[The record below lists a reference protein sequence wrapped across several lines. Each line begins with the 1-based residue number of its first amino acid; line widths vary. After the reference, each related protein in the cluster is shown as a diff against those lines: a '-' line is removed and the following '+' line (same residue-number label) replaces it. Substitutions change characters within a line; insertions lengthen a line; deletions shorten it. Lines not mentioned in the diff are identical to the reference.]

1 MNAYRNAIAGKLI
14 SLAWRES
21 GFQRALVE
29 DPEKTLRQSLRT
41 VVPKGVSV
49 KILRSTDRILFLVL
63 GTHAHAFPRSSFDD
77 LRDFSESYTDPA
89 LQPLVWCARD
99 PTLTKRLVAD
109 THGLLAR
116 WGVRIPQRLRIRV
129 VANTPSL
136 VHFAVPAPPGN
147 RATRDAIAL
156 ALEARGAPVSL
167 KYAALTGVTDLRA
180 LVNG

>member
-1 MNAYRNAIAGKLI
+1 MNAYRSTIAGKLI

-21 GFQRALVE
+21 GFQRALVQA
-29 DPEKTLRQSLRT
+29 PERMLRQSLRT

-63 GTHAHAFPRSSFDD
+63 GTHAHAFPRSSFDE
-77 LRDFSESYTDPA
+77 LREFSESYTAPV
-89 LQPLVWCARD
+89 LEPLVWCARD

-109 THGLLAR
+109 TQGLLTR
-116 WGVRIPQRLRIRV
+116 WGVRIPQGLRVRV
-129 VANTPSL
+129 LTNTPSL
-136 VHFAVPAPPGN
+136 VHFAIPAPPGN

-167 KYAALTGVTDLRA
+167 KYAALTAVTDLRA
-180 LVNG
+180 LANG